1 MSSYMHP
8 GSTTPGAN
16 VCTLLQV
23 LELLSHVN
31 KRIKGHNDIKLPLL
45 ALLEL
50 YNQNA
55 GEPLVRNFSL
65 VYMEMACERAT
76 AEERFEA
83 VSSQNHSAHRRVC
96 RVHFPCILLL
106 SQPPH
111 QSISVRRHR

>member
-8 GSTTPGAN
+8 GPTTPDAN
-16 VCTLLQV
+16 GRPLLLQV

-55 GEPLVRNFSL
+55 GEPLVCNFSL

-76 AEERFEA
+76 ADERFES
-83 VSSQNHSAHRRVC
+83 VSIQTCDA
-96 RVHFPCILLL
+96 L
-106 SQPPH
+106 
-111 QSISVRRHR
+111 